1 MTITRRM
8 LMQWALLAASTG
20 TAAAQTDKLTTVRYI
35 ASMADDMRAFL
46 YAQSAGLFHQAGLD
60 VAYTRAGSGA
70 IVAESIVGGAMDVG
84 KSSIMSVIS
93 AYSQGLPFALVC
105 PGQLYRPTDPIIAAI
120 MVAATSAIRS
130 PLDLQGKTVAVSA
143 VGDISYLGL
152 RALIDARGGD
162 STTVRWIE
170 LPGATVS
177 DAIQTGRVDAGLMA
191 EPTMMQEVRAGKL
204 RLLVDML
211 TSYGGPIQVAVNIAT
226 RDYAAKNRDT
236 LTRFTN
242 VMQRAAAYAN
252 AHMAE
257 TAALLVPYTGVDAKV
272 TAEEHHSYVATAFD
286 PAPIQRVIDLA
297 AKYKVIPQ
305 RFDARALLATVLP
318 R

>member
-1 MTITRRM
+1 
-8 LMQWALLAASTG
+8 
-20 TAAAQTDKLTTVRYI
+20 
-35 ASMADDMRAFL
+35 
-46 YAQSAGLFHQAGLD
+46 
-60 VAYTRAGSGA
+60 
-70 IVAESIVGGAMDVG
+70 MDIG

-105 PGQLYRPTDPIIAAI
+105 PGQLYRPADPVIAAI
-120 MVAATSAIRS
+120 MVAANSPLRT
-130 PLDLQGKTVAVSA
+130 PLDLQGKTVAISA

-152 RALIDARGGD
+152 RGLIDARGGD
-162 STTVRWIE
+162 SGSVRWIE

-177 DAIQTGRVDAGLMA
+177 DAIQSGRVDAGLMA
-191 EPTMMQEVRAGKL
+191 EPAMMQEVRAGKL

-211 TSYGGPIQVAVNIAT
+211 TSYGGPIQVAVNIAS

-236 LTRFTN
+236 VVKFASA
-242 VMQRAAAYAN
+242 MMRAASYGN

-257 TAALLVPYTGVDAKV
+257 TAALLVPFTGVDAQV
-272 TAEEHHSYVATAFD
+272 AAAEHHSYVATAFD
-286 PAPIQRVIDLA
+286 PAPTQRVIDMA

-305 RFDARALLATVLP
+305 RFDARAMLAPPGT